1 MKKNLW
7 KIFTLLWA
15 SIIIYFSFFTSH
27 QSESSR
33 FFEHQDKAGHVIFYA
48 ILTYGLI
55 KVYRQEIILQQP
67 SVIASIVSFIF
78 GIVIE
83 LFQHYI
89 TIDRVGSIMDVLANG
104 FGIMLI
110 LLLLK
115 RYPKLFSIKP

>member
-83 LFQHYI
+83 FIQHYI
-89 TIDRVGSIMDVLANG
+89 TTNRVGSIMDVLANG

>member
-7 KIFTLLWA
+7 KIFTILWA
-15 SIIIYFSFFTSH
+15 SIIIYFSFFNTH

-33 FFEHQDKAGHVIFYA
+33 IFEHQDKAGHVIFYA

-89 TIDRVGSIMDVLANG
+89 TTDRVGINYGCLGQRLWNHAYFTTSKEVSKI
-104 FGIMLI
+104 I
-110 LLLLK
+110 LN
-115 RYPKLFSIKP
+115 

>member
-48 ILTYGLI
+48 IFTYGLI
-55 KVYRQEIILQQP
+55 KVYRQEIVLQQP

-83 LFQHYI
+83 FIQHFI
-89 TIDRVGSIMDVLANG
+89 TTDRVGSIMDVLANG
-104 FGIMLI
+104 IGIMLI
-110 LLLLK
+110 LQFHLLMK
-115 RYPKLFSIKP
+115 IS

>member
-7 KIFTLLWA
+7 KIFTILWA
-15 SIIIYFSFFTSH
+15 SIIIYFSFFNTH

-33 FFEHQDKAGHVIFYA
+33 IFEHQDKAGHVVFYA
-48 ILTYGLI
+48 VLTYGLI

-83 LFQHYI
+83 FIQHYI
-89 TIDRVGSIMDVLANG
+89 TTNRVGSIMDVLANG
-104 FGIMLI
+104 FGIILI

>member
-55 KVYRQEIILQQP
+55 KVYRQEIILLQP
-67 SVIASIVSFIF
+67 SFIASIVSFIF

-83 LFQHYI
+83 FIQHYI
-89 TIDRVGSIMDVLANG
+89 TTNRVGSIMDVLANG

>member
-48 ILTYGLI
+48 IFTYGLI
-55 KVYRQEIILQQP
+55 KVYRQEIVLQQP

-115 RYPKLFSIKP
+115 RYPKFFSIKP

>member
-1 MKKNLW
+1 VKKNLW
-7 KIFTLLWA
+7 KIFTILWA
-15 SIIIYFSFFTSH
+15 SIIIYLSFFTTH

-33 FFEHQDKAGHVIFYA
+33 IFEHQDKAGHVVFYA
-48 ILTYGLI
+48 VLTYGLI

-83 LFQHYI
+83 FIQHYI
-89 TIDRVGSIMDVLANG
+89 TTNRVGSIMDVLANG
-104 FGIMLI
+104 FGIILI
-110 LLLLK
+110 LILLK